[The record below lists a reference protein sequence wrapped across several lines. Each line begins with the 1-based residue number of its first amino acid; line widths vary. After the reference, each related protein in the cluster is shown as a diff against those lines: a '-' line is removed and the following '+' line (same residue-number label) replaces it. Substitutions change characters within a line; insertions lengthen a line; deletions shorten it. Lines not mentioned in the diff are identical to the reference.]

1 MCRATGP
8 DVLYPDGR
16 RPGEQRDGQPLQ
28 EPVFFRDLNLDQVVT
43 AITADKT
50 EHHLTALYWSPLRE
64 LDAIGY
70 RHEVF
75 SDLERADVGALVR
88 AFVQLRLTAQFSDRT
103 KEMREDD
110 HGVSHHHRTRFY
122 LNAVEQYCQ
131 AVLELADG
139 LRAAACGSRGLSA
152 VATYLGEYVGSAAF
166 QALHAETERLQGA
179 LSDVQYV
186 VVLRGDRITVAGYD
200 DERDYSEQVA
210 ATFARFPPPTN
221 TPPPSSRYWE
231 AYAGTGILDLVAQL
245 YPEVFAALDGFC
257 TEHLDYLD
265 PVVARFER
273 DVQFYLAYLD
283 HIAPLRAA
291 GLPFSYPRLSST
303 DKSEQALDTFDLA
316 LAHKLHQPDNPG
328 STPIVGNDV
337 TLAGTER
344 ILVISGPNNGGKTT
358 MARTVGQLHHLAR
371 LGCPVPGRDTQ
382 LLVCDQIFTHFQ
394 RSEDATSMTGRLQTE
409 LNELRDDLAAATPAS
424 VIILNEIFSSTTAA
438 DALFLGRQILER
450 VSTLGALCV
459 CVTFLD
465 ELATLNDNT
474 VSMVS
479 TVVPHDPVTRA
490 HKVIRQPADG
500 RAYARAIADKYGLGF
515 DRLVEELSR

>member
-1 MCRATGP
+1 M
-8 DVLYPDGR
+8 LYPDGR
-16 RPGEQRDGQPLQ
+16 RPADQPLQ

-43 AITADKT
+43 AITADKA
-50 EHHLTALYWSPLRE
+50 EYQLTALYWSPLLE
-64 LDAIGY
+64 LDTVGY
-70 RHEVF
+70 RQEVF
-75 SDLERADVGALVR
+75 TDLERADVGALVR
-88 AFVQLRLTAQFSDRT
+88 GFAQLRLAAQSGYRT
-103 KEMREDD
+103 KEMREND
-110 HGVSHHHRTRFY
+110 HGVAHHHRTRFF

-139 LRAAACGSRGLSA
+139 LRAAACGSRGLTA
-152 VATYLGEYVGSAAF
+152 LATHLSGYVDSVAF
-166 QALHAETERLQGA
+166 QALRTEMGRLQGA

-200 DERDYSEQVA
+200 DELDYGEQVA
-210 ATFARFPPPTN
+210 ATFARFQPPTD
-221 TPPPSSRYWE
+221 TPRPSGRYWE

-245 YPEVFAALDGFC
+245 YPDVFAALDRFC
-257 TEHLDYLD
+257 DEHLDYLD
-265 PVVARFER
+265 PVIARFER

-316 LAHKLHQPDNPG
+316 LAHKLHQDDNPRA
-328 STPIVGNDV
+328 TPIVGNDV
-337 TLAGTER
+337 TLTGPER

-382 LLVCDQIFTHFQ
+382 LLLCDQIFTHFE
-394 RSEDATSMTGRLQTE
+394 RVEDATTMTGKLQTE
-409 LNELRDDLAAATPAS
+409 LNGLRDTLAAATPAS

-450 VSTLGALCV
+450 VSALGALSV

-465 ELATLNDNT
+465 ELATLNDHT

-479 TVVPHDPVTRA
+479 TVAPHDPVTRT